1 MQNIY
6 WLIFY
11 SCLFISVILLITIT
25 LLIVNSKKHI
35 SNPNHGRGWLVF
47 TLMLTLIIETFSTM
61 YFVNLCKDYD
71 YAINNTYIETTGTVV
86 EFTVTTSDNYG
97 DYKSYSFPK
106 FYIPDGDYYIVL
118 AVPVYQIEVGST
130 CLIRYYPNSR
140 LGEIVE
146 VVE

>member
-6 WLIFY
+6 WFLFY
-11 SCLFISVILLITIT
+11 SCLFISVILLITII

-35 SNPNHGRGWLVF
+35 AMPNHGRGWLVF
-47 TLMLTLIIETFSTM
+47 TLMLTLIIEIFSTT

-71 YAINNTYIETTGTVV
+71 YAINNTYIENVGTVV
-86 EFTVTTSDNYG
+86 EFTVITGDNY
-97 DYKSYSFPK
+97 DYKDYNLPK
-106 FYIPDGDYYIVL
+106 FYIPDEDYYIVL
-118 AVPVYQIEVGST
+118 LVPTNQIEVGSI

-146 VVE
+146 VIA